1 MQSKKQHNIT
11 MILSTIY
18 FLILIWILL
27 FKMNL
32 SIKDIYKSRSINL
45 IPFGQSVIVNGKI
58 YINEIIG
65 NIFVF
70 IPIGIYT
77 CMLGTNWSFIKK
89 IAPSFIISLAIEG
102 LQFVFALGTT
112 DVTDLLGNTLG
123 GIVGIGI
130 FLLLSKVL
138 KNKTVK
144 VLNILALIATIGLI
158 ILLSMLI
165 ILN

>member
-1 MQSKKQHNIT
+1 MESKKQHNIT

-32 SIKDIYKSRSINL
+32 SINDIYKNRSINL
-45 IPFGQSVIVNGKI
+45 IPFVESVIVNGKI

-65 NIFVF
+65 NMFVF

-77 CMLGTNWSFIKK
+77 CMLQTNWSFIKK
-89 IAPSFIISLAIEG
+89 VAPSFMISLAIEV
-102 LQFVFALGTT
+102 LQFIFALGAT
-112 DVTDLLGNTLG
+112 DITDLLGNTLG

-130 FLLLSKVL
+130 FLLLSRVL
-138 KNKTVK
+138 KDKTIK
-144 VLNILALIATIGLI
+144 ILNILALIATVGLI
-158 ILLSMLI
+158 VLLSVLI